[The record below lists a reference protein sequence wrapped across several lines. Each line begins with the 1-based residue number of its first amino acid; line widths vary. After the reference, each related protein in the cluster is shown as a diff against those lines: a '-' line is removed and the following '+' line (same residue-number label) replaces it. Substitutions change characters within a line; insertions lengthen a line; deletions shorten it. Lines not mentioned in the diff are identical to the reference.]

1 MSCPPR
7 RVEEVQGVPASHV
20 GQQWCDRRVHCDC
33 WAPWQAGQVHQRVA
47 GNLLALG
54 TEGMQL
60 LGQEELKS
68 KGIMR

>member
-1 MSCPPR
+1 M
-7 RVEEVQGVPASHV
+7 EEVQGVPASHV

-33 WAPWQAGQVHQRVA
+33 WAPWQAGQVRQRVA
-47 GNLLALG
+47 GNLLAQG